1 MCFSFRYN
9 GEWENG
15 VKQGPGTYT
24 YGSGDLFEGNY
35 VNNQRHGPGKL
46 TKADGEIR
54 EENWKEDKL
63 VNFTTIKEKDKK

>member
-1 MCFSFRYN
+1 M
-9 GEWENG
+9 
-15 VKQGPGTYT
+15 KQGAGVYT
-24 YGSGDLFEGNY
+24 FGSGDLFEGNY

-46 TKADGEIR
+46 TKVDGEIR